1 MPGRSKISQH
11 DKGGDLDDRLAQIVG
26 SKKARLERLKKAI
39 PPEAVQTSVAR
50 TPLIRTRS
58 FYNALD
64 RDDRLNLI
72 AEIKKASP
80 SKGLLREAYDPVE
93 IAMDYESNGAAAISI
108 LTEEDHFLGSLEHL
122 QRVRPNVSRPLL
134 RKDFIF
140 DPYQLSEAVGA
151 GADAILLIVAILDAA
166 TLASLIQLA
175 ERLGL
180 DALVE
185 VHDRQELNTALGAGA
200 RIIGINNRDLKTF
213 KVDLHTTL
221 QLAPHVPD
229 ATILVSE
236 SGINTADDIRMLR
249 EAGCDAFL
257 IGEAFMRSEKPGNA
271 LRELM
276 IRSLN

>member
-1 MPGRSKISQH
+1 M
-11 DKGGDLDDRLAQIVG
+11 DDNRLTQIVER
-26 SKKARLERLKKAI
+26 KKARLEQLKQLI
-39 PPEAVQTSVAR
+39 PADGVRSSAAR
-50 TPLIRTRS
+50 TTLIKTRS
-58 FYNALD
+58 FYNAVD

-80 SKGLLREAYDPVE
+80 SKGLLREEYDPVE
-93 IAMDYESNGAAAISI
+93 IAIDYESHGAAAISI

-122 QRVRPNVSRPLL
+122 QRVRRNVSRPLL

-140 DPYQLSEAVGA
+140 DPYQVYETAGA
-151 GADAILLIVAILDAA
+151 GADAILLIVAILDPA

-175 ERLGL
+175 EQVGL

-185 VHDRQELNTALGAGA
+185 VHDRQELDTACGAGA
-200 RIIGINNRDLKTF
+200 KIIGINNRNLKTF
-213 KVDLHTTL
+213 RVDLHTTL

-229 ATILVSE
+229 AAILVSE
-236 SGINTADDIRMLR
+236 SGIHTADDIRMLR
-249 EAGCDAFL
+249 DAGCDAFL
-257 IGEAFMRSEKPGNA
+257 IGEAFMKSEKPGRA

>member
-1 MPGRSKISQH
+1 M
-11 DKGGDLDDRLAQIVG
+11 DDNRLARIVE
-26 SKKARLERLKKAI
+26 SKKARLEHLKRMI
-39 PPEAVQTSVAR
+39 PADAMQRSPALT
-50 TPLIRTRS
+50 TFIRTRS
-58 FYNALD
+58 FYDALA

-80 SKGLLREAYDPVE
+80 SKGLLREEYDPVE
-93 IAMDYESNGAAAISI
+93 IAIDYESHGAAAISI
-108 LTEEDHFLGSLEHL
+108 LTEEDHFQGSLAHL

-140 DPYQLSEAVGA
+140 DPYQVYEAAGA
-151 GADAILLIVAILDAA
+151 GADAILLIVAILDVA

-175 ERLGL
+175 EQVGL

-200 RIIGINNRDLKTF
+200 KIIGINNRNLKTF
-213 KVDLHTTL
+213 RVDLHTTL

-229 ATILVSE
+229 AAILVSE
-236 SGINTADDIRMLR
+236 SGIQTADDIRMLR
-249 EAGCDAFL
+249 DAGCDAFL
-257 IGEAFMRSEKPGNA
+257 IGEAFMKSENPGRA
-271 LRELM
+271 LRELI